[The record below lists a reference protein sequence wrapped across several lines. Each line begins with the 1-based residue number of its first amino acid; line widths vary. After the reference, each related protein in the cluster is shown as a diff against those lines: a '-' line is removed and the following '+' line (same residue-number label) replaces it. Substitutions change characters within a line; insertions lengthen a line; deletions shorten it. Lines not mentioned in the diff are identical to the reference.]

1 PNLKLNVAIAFLLG
15 IVVSVFIIFIREMLN
30 TSVKSVDELK
40 ELIDGVPVVAV
51 IPHSEELMTH
61 SEGGKR

>member
-1 PNLKLNVAIAFLLG
+1 
-15 IVVSVFIIFIREMLN
+15 MLN
-30 TSVKSVDELK
+30 TSVKSVEELK

-61 SEGGKR
+61 SEGGKK